1 MMLACD
7 ELRVVPVT
15 IHIAVSDVP
24 ELSTVRTFSRKVCS
38 FVESRSGIL
47 ALLIRVSRYVA
58 SNPHAGEDGQFG
70 SEDQSIIAPA
80 VDQLKSAG
88 IDAFGP
94 LSADTLFHA
103 RHETPMTVYSACI
116 TIRF

>member
-15 IHIAVSDVP
+15 IHIAVSDVRG
-24 ELSTVRTFSRKVCS
+24 LSTVRTFSRKVCFLQIPEAGFWHS
-38 FVESRSGIL
+38 DPRIAVCGL
-47 ALLIRVSRYVA
+47 
-58 SNPHAGEDGQFG
+58 NPHAGEDGQFG
-70 SEDQSIIAPA
+70 SESSIIAPA

-94 LSADTLFHA
+94 LSADTLFNAKA
-103 RHETPMTVYSACI
+103 RNTYDGVLGMS
-116 TIRF
+116 IRF

>member
-24 ELSTVRTFSRKVCS
+24 GALNSQDIFAKGVLLAESLKRDFGIADPRIAVC
-38 FVESRSGIL
+38 GL
-47 ALLIRVSRYVA
+47 
-58 SNPHAGEDGQFG
+58 NPHAGEDGQFG

-94 LSADTLFHA
+94 CLLTLSSMQ